1 MIKKLGL
8 SFVWSFTN
16 TFVDKSISFI
26 TMLIIARLIGPE
38 SFGLIGSIA
47 IFIGIGTLLTNSG
60 LSSSLIR
67 TPKANQSDFSTVF
80 ILNLLISS
88 IIYIVIYFFAPIIAE
103 FYDNTKLENIIKIY
117 CLIFLIIASSS
128 VQLAILKKKMEF
140 KKIALVSVPST
151 LFAALIS
158 LTLAYFDYGVW
169 SLVWF
174 HLSREIF
181 KSIFLWASTVWHPK
195 AIFSIIKFKLH
206 FSFGYK
212 LVLSGLIDVFFKNI
226 YNIIIGKQFN
236 FQELGFFER
245 SRQLSEYPS
254 SSLTG
259 IISEVTYPMFSE
271 IQNDIEKLT
280 KIYVKLIQL
289 SFFIIAPI
297 MLGAA
302 AVAKPLFLLVLG
314 DEWSPA
320 ILYFQILSLA
330 MMLYPLHAMNLNI
343 LKVFGRS
350 DLFLKVEICK
360 KIIVVISIVCFFNF
374 GIIGLIWS
382 IVFTSLTS
390 LVINIYFSN
399 KLITYTIY
407 NQFKDLLITLL
418 LSLIT
423 AFLIN
428 LFSDLLC
435 NNSYIIQII
444 LPVLLGLLIYIS
456 INFLLKKSP
465 IHNCKII
472 ITQIL
477 KKNDSSN

>member
-1 MIKKLGL
+1 MIKKLGSSL
-8 SFVWSFTN
+8 VWTFTN
-16 TFVDKSISFI
+16 TFADKSISFI

-47 IFIGIGTLLTNSG
+47 VFIGIGTLLTNSG

-80 ILNLLISS
+80 ILNILISL
-88 IIYIVIYFFAPIIAE
+88 IIYIVIYFFAPIIAD
-103 FYDNTKLENIIKIY
+103 FYDNTKLEKIIRIY

-128 VQLAILKKKMEF
+128 VQLAILTKKMEF
-140 KKIALVSVPST
+140 KKITLVSVPST
-151 LFAALIS
+151 LLAAFIS
-158 LTLAYFDYGVW
+158 LTLAFYGYGVW

-181 KSIFLWASTVWHPK
+181 KSLFLWLSTVWTPK
-195 AIFSIIKFKLH
+195 LIFSNIKFKYH

-226 YNIIIGKQFN
+226 YNVIIGKQFT

-259 IISEVTYPMFSE
+259 IISKVTYPMFSE
-271 IQNDIEKLT
+271 IQSDIEKLT

-289 SFFIIAPI
+289 SFFVIAPI

-314 DEWSPA
+314 QEWTPA
-320 ILYFQILSLA
+320 IQYFQILSLA

-350 DLFLKVEICK
+350 DLFLKVEIYK
-360 KIIVVISIVCFFNF
+360 KIIIVISIVCFFNF

-382 IVFTSLTS
+382 NVFTSLTS

-407 NQFKDLLITLL
+407 NQFKDLLITLS

-423 AFLIN
+423 AFSMN
-428 LFSDLLC
+428 LCSNLLH
-435 NNSYIIQII
+435 NNSYVIQISVA
-444 LPVLLGLLIYIS
+444 VLIGFLMYIS
-456 INFLLKKSP
+456 INLLLKKSP
-465 IHNCKII
+465 IHNFIII
-472 ITQIL
+472 ITQIF

>member
-1 MIKKLGL
+1 
-8 SFVWSFTN
+8 
-16 TFVDKSISFI
+16 
-26 TMLIIARLIGPE
+26 
-38 SFGLIGSIA
+38 
-47 IFIGIGTLLTNSG
+47 
-60 LSSSLIR
+60 
-67 TPKANQSDFSTVF
+67 
-80 ILNLLISS
+80 
-88 IIYIVIYFFAPIIAE
+88 
-103 FYDNTKLENIIKIY
+103 
-117 CLIFLIIASSS
+117 
-128 VQLAILKKKMEF
+128 
-140 KKIALVSVPST
+140 LVSVPST
-151 LFAALIS
+151 LLAAFIS
-158 LTLAYFDYGVW
+158 LTLAFYGYGVW

-181 KSIFLWASTVWHPK
+181 KSLFLWLSTVWTPK
-195 AIFSIIKFKLH
+195 LIFSNIKFKYH

-226 YNIIIGKQFN
+226 YNVIIGKQFT

-259 IISEVTYPMFSE
+259 IISKVTYPMFSE

-289 SFFIIAPI
+289 SFFVIAPI
-297 MLGAA
+297 MLGTA

-314 DEWSPA
+314 QEWTPA
-320 ILYFQILSLA
+320 IQYFQILSLA

-350 DLFLKVEICK
+350 DLFLKVEIYK
-360 KIIVVISIVCFFNF
+360 KIIIIISIVCFFNF

-382 IVFTSLTS
+382 NVFTSLTS

-399 KLITYTIY
+399 KLITYSIY

-423 AFLIN
+423 AFSMN
-428 LFSDLLC
+428 LFSNLLH
-435 NNSYIIQII
+435 NNSYVIQIA
-444 LPVLLGLLIYIS
+444 LPVLIGFLMYIL

-465 IHNCKII
+465 IHNFKII